1 MSRIGKKP
9 VPLPKG
15 VTESHKSLFDGTNC
29 GLAVAGKPIIEPSML
44 TRRVKVADLFFG
56 IWLLVIVAY
65 ATAWT
70 QPSTGVMGTRGLAP
84 AVGSVK

>member
-1 MSRIGKKP
+1 MGALGYERAAVETYKTFFLVDKPRGK
-9 VPLPKG
+9 
-15 VTESHKSLFDGTNC
+15 F
-29 GLAVAGKPIIEPSML
+29 AGKPIIDPSML
-44 TRRVKVADLFFG
+44 TRRVKFSYLFFG

-70 QPSTGVMGTRGLAP
+70 QPSTGVLGTRGLAP